1 MHNRSVITVKLPFRK
16 WLIHHGCVCVWGGGG
31 LLGGVVG
38 VNSYDYTNFEYAQ
51 WPCIF
56 TLLNK

>member
-1 MHNRSVITVKLPFRK
+1 MVV
-16 WLIHHGCVCVWGGGG
+16 CVCGEGGG